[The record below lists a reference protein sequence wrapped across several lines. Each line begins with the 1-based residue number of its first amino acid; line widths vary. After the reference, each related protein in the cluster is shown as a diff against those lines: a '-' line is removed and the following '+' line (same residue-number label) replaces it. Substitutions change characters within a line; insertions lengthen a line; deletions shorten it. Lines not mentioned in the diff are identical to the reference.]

1 MMVRELQS
9 HVKLSS
15 RMDKDSCSI
24 QRNQDAM
31 TVMVREDEDLPIF
44 IKRDISNIKDGNYLE
59 RLLQVYEDQIKT
71 LKGEIMHKNNIIL
84 DLLSVV
90 KSTRENPTQEALSK
104 ESISNG
110 SISNGSIDVQ
120 ADQCH
125 DNRDSQIWQQPKRP
139 AKAKNTSHSSQL
151 ALSNRYDL
159 LKDNEWLRDA
169 DNSENNQ
176 SNLSQSVQ
184 DNKTA
189 KKAPRNKRIITIA
202 GDSML
207 KDVKQWHV
215 QNTIPGNKIY
225 VKCFPGATT
234 NDMRDYL
241 KPSMR
246 HDPDLILIHAGTNSL
261 NSAQTPL
268 EIADDIIDLASSSK
282 TEDNDV
288 VISSIIRRGD
298 ALNNKA
304 NEVNKILAEKCLALD
319 IGFQNNNNIQ
329 LKHLQ
334 GNGHW
339 GGIHLNSSGT
349 NIFKTNLFDTV
360 RF

>member
-1 MMVRELQS
+1 
-9 HVKLSS
+9 
-15 RMDKDSCSI
+15 MDKGSCST

-31 TVMVREDEDLPIF
+31 TVTVREDEVLPIL
-44 IKRDISNIKDGNYLE
+44 IKRDNYNTNDSNYLE
-59 RLLQVYEDQIKT
+59 RLLLVYEDQIKT

-84 DLLSVV
+84 DLMSVV
-90 KSTRENPTQEALSK
+90 KSTRENPTQEVLSK
-104 ESISNG
+104 EPISNG
-110 SISNGSIDVQ
+110 STSNSSTSNSSIDVQ

-125 DNRDSQIWQQPKRP
+125 DNRNSQVWQQPKRP

-151 ALSNRYDL
+151 ALSNRYDML
-159 LKDNEWLRDA
+159 QDNEWLRDA
-169 DNSENNQ
+169 DDGENKE
-176 SNLSQSVQ
+176 SNLEQSAQ
-184 DNKTA
+184 YNKAA
-189 KKAPRNKRIITIA
+189 KNASRNKRTITIA

-215 QNTIPGNKIY
+215 QNSIPGHKIY

-234 NDMRDYL
+234 TDMRDYL

-268 EIADDIIDLASSSK
+268 EIANEIIDLASSFK
-282 TEDNDV
+282 REDNDV

-304 NEVNKILAEKCLALD
+304 NEVNKIVAEKCLALD
-319 IGFQNNNNIQ
+319 IGFQNNSNIQ

-339 GGIHLNSSGT
+339 GEYI
-349 NIFKTNLFDTV
+349 
-360 RF
+360 

>member
-1 MMVRELQS
+1 
-9 HVKLSS
+9 
-15 RMDKDSCSI
+15 
-24 QRNQDAM
+24 M
-31 TVMVREDEDLPIF
+31 TVTVREDEDLPIS
-44 IKRDISNIKDGNYLE
+44 IKRDNYNINDSNYLE

-169 DNSENNQ
+169 DDSENNQ

-184 DNKTA
+184 DN
-189 KKAPRNKRIITIA
+189 
-202 GDSML
+202 
-207 KDVKQWHV
+207 
-215 QNTIPGNKIY
+215 
-225 VKCFPGATT
+225 
-234 NDMRDYL
+234 
-241 KPSMR
+241 
-246 HDPDLILIHAGTNSL
+246 
-261 NSAQTPL
+261 
-268 EIADDIIDLASSSK
+268 
-282 TEDNDV
+282 
-288 VISSIIRRGD
+288 
-298 ALNNKA
+298 
-304 NEVNKILAEKCLALD
+304 
-319 IGFQNNNNIQ
+319 
-329 LKHLQ
+329 
-334 GNGHW
+334 
-339 GGIHLNSSGT
+339 
-349 NIFKTNLFDTV
+349 
-360 RF
+360 

>member
-1 MMVRELQS
+1 M
-9 HVKLSS
+9 
-15 RMDKDSCSI
+15 
-24 QRNQDAM
+24 
-31 TVMVREDEDLPIF
+31 
-44 IKRDISNIKDGNYLE
+44 
-59 RLLQVYEDQIKT
+59 
-71 LKGEIMHKNNIIL
+71 
-84 DLLSVV
+84 
-90 KSTRENPTQEALSK
+90 
-104 ESISNG
+104 
-110 SISNGSIDVQ
+110 Q

-125 DNRDSQIWQQPKRP
+125 DNRDSRVWQQPKKP
-139 AKAKNTSHSSQL
+139 AKAKNTSYSSQLQDKL

-169 DNSENNQ
+169 DDSENNE

-184 DNKTA
+184 DNETA
-189 KKAPRNKRIITIA
+189 KKGKAPRNKRMITIA

-215 QNTIPGNKIY
+215 QNAIPGHKIY

-234 NDMRDYL
+234 TDMRDYL

-268 EIADDIIDLASSSK
+268 EIADDIIDLASSIK

-288 VISSIIRRGD
+288 VISSIILRGD
-298 ALNNKA
+298 ALNNKV
-304 NEVNKILAEKCLALD
+304 NEVNKILAENCLALD
-319 IGFQNNNNIQ
+319 IGFQNNSNIQ

-339 GGIHLNSSGT
+339 GEYI
-349 NIFKTNLFDTV
+349 
-360 RF
+360 